1 MSGVGLK
8 SRIKVRI
15 YTDVVSNAYCK
26 IQVRTMKIPKIKSRI
41 RLGVR
46 TRFQIR
52 NKFGETEQEKNIT
65 QVVALILLFK
75 KWR

>member
-1 MSGVGLK
+1 MSGVDLK

-26 IQVRTMKIPKIKSRI
+26 IQVRTMKIPKIKSRV

-52 NKFGETEQEKNIT
+52 NKYDVDKRAVQERLRK
-65 QVVALILLFK
+65 V
-75 KWR
+75 

>member
-26 IQVRTMKIPKIKSRI
+26 IQVRTMKIPKIKSRV

-52 NKFGETEQEKNIT
+52 NKYDVDKRAVQERLRK
-65 QVVALILLFK
+65 V
-75 KWR
+75 

>member
-52 NKFGETEQEKNIT
+52 NKYDVDKRAVQERLRK
-65 QVVALILLFK
+65 V
-75 KWR
+75 